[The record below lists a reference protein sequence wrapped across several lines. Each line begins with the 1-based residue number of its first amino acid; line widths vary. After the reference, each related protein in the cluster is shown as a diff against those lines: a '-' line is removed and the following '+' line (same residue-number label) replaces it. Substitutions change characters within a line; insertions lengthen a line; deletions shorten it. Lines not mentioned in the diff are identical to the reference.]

1 MISVSRS
8 TYWKSGLEQSGRP
21 DLGRVGAV
29 LQGPGAPLGKQAFVA
44 KQVLQLL
51 GNACSLQAPRGRLHL
66 CFGARLA
73 CWTCQEVRQRRKK
86 ICPLKRG
93 RGLYG
98 AYQYVPCLRTER
110 GYVSQK
116 NGPAFAEPFE
126 GRGAEPISLDA
137 RRLVRI
143 TGHCPLDRGHA
154 DADGG
159 DDSVLHFSLSTRFTP
174 RPVSGR
180 SQRRCLRA
188 PAGTFRLMRG
198 V

>member
-1 MISVSRS
+1 MAVSGPFFRVQAPPWGSRRLWLSRS
-8 TYWKSGLEQSGRP
+8 SSSSGMPARSRRRG
-21 DLGRVGAV
+21 DAYICALGRGLRVGLV
-29 LQGPGAPLGKQAFVA
+29 KKSDSGA
-44 KQVLQLL
+44 
-51 GNACSLQAPRGRLHL
+51 
-66 CFGARLA
+66 
-73 CWTCQEVRQRRKK
+73 KK

-93 RGLYG
+93 QGLYG

-110 GYVSQK
+110 GYASQK

-154 DADGG
+154 YADGG
-159 DDSVLHFSLSTRFTP
+159 NDAARHFSLSTRFTP

-188 PAGTFRLMRG
+188 PSGTYRLMRG